1 MWELSS
7 NFFSLQILKKLSW
20 KEIHIGIEETAVN
33 IQLLNH
39 IILLIKYLIYQGR
52 GKGKPP
58 TPEEIG
64 ERLLLSKEEER
75 KIAIERKT
83 LTQHYK
89 KWEHLKV
96 FNTNQN
102 NAKDGKGR
110 ETPGLPTHGVDRSMP
125 L

>member
-1 MWELSS
+1 M
-7 NFFSLQILKKLSW
+7 
-20 KEIHIGIEETAVN
+20 
-33 IQLLNH
+33 
-39 IILLIKYLIYQGR
+39 IYQGR
-52 GKGKPP
+52 GNGKLP

-64 ERLLLSKEEER
+64 ERLLLSKDEEK

-96 FNTNQN
+96 FNDNQN
-102 NAKDGKGR
+102 NAKDERGR
-110 ETPGLPTHGVDRSMP
+110 RTPGLPAHGVDRSLP